1 MASEEGLLLS
11 NIDFPSDLK
20 SLAEEDLPL
29 LCKEIREF
37 IIDVVSV
44 NPGHL
49 AASLGTVEIAVAV
62 HYVFDTPHDNL
73 IWDVGHQ
80 AYAHKILTGRK
91 KRFHTNRKFKGLSGF
106 PKMAESEYDAFGT
119 GHSSTSISA
128 ALGMAVASALKKTN
142 GKHHIAII
150 GDASISGGM
159 AMEAMNNAG
168 ESNPNL
174 LVILNDNHI
183 AIDRNVG
190 ALKDYLV
197 AITTSRSYNRFRN
210 FVWKLMGG
218 NTKYGANSR
227 AIVKQIGSTLKSTI
241 SKKSNLFEAFGFR
254 YFGPTDGHDVIHL
267 VKILRDL
274 KHIEGPKLLHVN
286 TIKGKG
292 LMNAE
297 KEPTTYHS
305 PGLFDKNTG
314 LIKPPE
320 CPGKPAPLYQH
331 VFGKTI
337 IDLAHI
343 NPKIVGI
350 TPAMPSGSSLNLMM
364 QVMPDRAFDV
374 GIAEQHAV
382 TFAAGLSTQGMIP
395 FCNIYSSF
403 LQRAYDQVIH
413 DVALQNLH
421 VVFCVDRGG
430 LVGEDGATH
439 HGAFDMAYL
448 RCIPNMTIAS
458 PLNEVELRN
467 LLYTAQLENSGPFAI
482 RYPRGRGMLQEWRLP
497 FEKIEKGTGRMIKQG
512 DDLAI
517 LSIGHVGNYA
527 VKAAMNLQLEGIS
540 VAVYDMRFLKPLDE
554 KLLHE
559 VLSRF
564 SLIITLEDGVV
575 TGGFGSAVSEFKSD
589 HVYRSVVRRI
599 GIPDQ
604 FIEQGSPDELY
615 KTCGFDVN
623 GIVRTVKEM
632 VPRKKSIQMN

>member
-1 MASEEGLLLS
+1 
-11 NIDFPSDLK
+11 
-20 SLAEEDLPL
+20 L

-49 AASLGTVEIAVAV
+49 AASLGTVEIAVAL
-62 HYVFDTPHDNL
+62 HYVFDTPHDKL

-80 AYAHKILTGRK
+80 AYTHKILTGRK
-91 KRFHTNRKFKGLSGF
+91 KRFHTNRKYKGLSGF
-106 PKMAESEYDAFGT
+106 PKMDESEFDAFGT

-128 ALGMAVASALKKTN
+128 ALGMAVASALKKSN
-142 GKHHIAII
+142 GRHHIAVI

-168 ESNPNL
+168 ELNPNL

-210 FVWKLMGG
+210 FVWKIMGG

-292 LMNAE
+292 LSNAE

-314 LIKPPE
+314 LIKPAE

-337 IDLAHI
+337 IELANK

-350 TPAMPSGSSLNLMM
+350 TPAMPSGSSLNMMM

-382 TFAAGLSTQGMIP
+382 TFAAGLATQGMIP

-413 DVALQNLH
+413 DVALQKLH
-421 VVFCVDRGG
+421 VVFCIDRGG

-458 PLNEVELRN
+458 PLNEAELRN
-467 LLYTAQLENSGPFAI
+467 LLYTAQLENSGPFAV
-482 RYPRGRGMLQEWRLP
+482 RYPRGRGVLQDWRLP
-497 FEKIEKGTGRMIKQG
+497 FEKIEIGSGRMIRQG

-517 LSIGHVGNYA
+517 LSIGHIGNFA
-527 VKAAMNLQLEGIS
+527 MQAAGNLQLEGIS

-559 VLSRF
+559 VLGRY
-564 SLIITLEDGVV
+564 SLVITLEDGVV
-575 TGGFGSAVSEFKSD
+575 TGGFGSAVSEFKND
-589 HVYRSVVRRI
+589 HLYRSVIRRL
-599 GIPDQ
+599 GIPDR
-604 FIEQGSPDELY
+604 FIEQGSPEELY
-615 KTCGFDVN
+615 KACGIDVH
-623 GIVRTVKEM
+623 GIARTVKEM
-632 VPRKKSIQMN
+632 VPRKKSVQMN